1 MTEQL
6 QLRRGTA
13 TQVGAFTGAQG
24 EVVVDTTNNRAVV
37 NDGSTAGGWPAAKL
51 SEVVTNT
58 RTAVSDAAYS
68 ALAADR
74 LIAYTALTGPRVV
87 TLPAASAYP
96 TGTALTI
103 VDETGNCSSSK
114 TITVDRAGADTI
126 DGATSFVINAA
137 YAGLELESNG
147 SGAWTILSPKPNVI
161 ASLVGVGTAP
171 DPNNPLSVYGPS
183 ALFNGA
189 TNMNV
194 TVNKAASAD
203 TASLIF
209 EDGFSGRAQLGLNG
223 SDNFSFKVSPNGSS
237 WTTAI
242 ALDATTGVATFANQR
257 TAVSD
262 AAYSAL
268 VTDRLIAYTA
278 LTAARIVTLPAASAF
293 PAGQSLTI
301 ADESGSCSATDTIT
315 VAAAGSDTISGGSS
329 SVLNQAYAF
338 VALESNGAGKWTIVA
353 ASTASSSVAA
363 FTSGTINGA
372 SIGAS
377 NPSTG
382 AFTTLSLARHAVAD
396 AAYTVAAG
404 ISTVAY
410 TALTAARVVTLPAAS
425 SFAAGQ
431 QLLVVDESGAC
442 SATNTLTATRAGS
455 DAINGATTAVLST
468 AYAYLAL
475 ESNGSNA
482 WTIVDQSTL
491 SMAQQAASAVAIS
504 GGAINGTTIGATT
517 PAAVTATTLSLARHA
532 VADAAYTVAAGIS
545 TVAYTSITAARIV
558 ALPAASSF
566 AAGQQVL
573 IVDES
578 GACSA
583 TKTIT
588 ASRAGSDAINGA
600 TSAVIASAYG
610 YLCLESNGSNAWTV
624 VDQNQVAMI
633 GDSGSGGAAGYVP
646 APPSGSAAYNEVLGA
661 GGSWVGP
668 MAGFRNRIINGAM
681 AIDQRGVSS
690 SAASVTGYISGTT
703 LTVTAVTSG
712 VLVTGQA
719 LSATGMTAGT
729 YITALG
735 TGTGGTGTYTVN
747 NSQTLFSS
755 GSPGA
760 IAGAGQQ
767 IVAAAALAYTIDR
780 FYAYCTGANIYGQKI
795 GGSAPDQYLYRFTGA
810 ASVTAIGFAQRIETA
825 NSFDLAG
832 TTATLSVKLANS
844 LLTTVTWTA
853 YYATTA
859 DAFGTLASPTKTQ
872 IATGAFTVNSTPA
885 SYNAQIAIPSAATTG
900 IEIVLSVGAQTSGTW
915 TIGEVQ
921 LEPGQIATPFE
932 RRPIV
937 IETIQCYRYFQ
948 SFVYATA
955 GVLDVGGYQ
964 AAGGGL
970 DAYITIAPMRATPTG
985 AFVGTWTYTNGS
997 GGGITTAI
1005 NLFLLWFAVTAAG
1018 SGYFENP
1025 VNGGVTLSAEL

>member
-532 VADAAYTVAAGIS
+532 VADAAYTVAAGVS

-997 GGGITTAI
+997 GGGVTTAI

>member
-1 MTEQL
+1 V
-6 QLRRGTA
+6 TA
-13 TQVGAFTGAQG
+13 
-24 EVVVDTTNNRAVV
+24 
-37 NDGSTAGGWPAAKL
+37 
-51 SEVVTNT
+51 
-58 RTAVSDAAYS
+58 
-68 ALAADR
+68 
-74 LIAYTALTGPRVV
+74 
-87 TLPAASAYP
+87 
-96 TGTALTI
+96 
-103 VDETGNCSSSK
+103 
-114 TITVDRAGADTI
+114 
-126 DGATSFVINAA
+126 
-137 YAGLELESNG
+137 
-147 SGAWTILSPKPNVI
+147 
-161 ASLVGVGTAP
+161 
-171 DPNNPLSVYGPS
+171 
-183 ALFNGA
+183 
-189 TNMNV
+189 
-194 TVNKAASAD
+194 
-203 TASLIF
+203 
-209 EDGFSGRAQLGLNG
+209 
-223 SDNFSFKVSPNGSS
+223 
-237 WTTAI
+237 
-242 ALDATTGVATFANQR
+242 
-257 TAVSD
+257 
-262 AAYSAL
+262 
-268 VTDRLIAYTA
+268 
-278 LTAARIVTLPAASAF
+278 
-293 PAGQSLTI
+293 
-301 ADESGSCSATDTIT
+301 
-315 VAAAGSDTISGGSS
+315 
-329 SVLNQAYAF
+329 
-338 VALESNGAGKWTIVA
+338 
-353 ASTASSSVAA
+353 
-363 FTSGTINGA
+363 
-372 SIGAS
+372 
-377 NPSTG
+377 
-382 AFTTLSLARHAVAD
+382 TTLSLARHAVAD

-532 VADAAYTVAAGIS
+532 VADAAYTVAAGVS